1 MLIHNISVILLSSEF
16 LITMVSE
23 PRATIDSLLEL
34 KVLPFPDQS
43 TMVLIHWIL
52 LYSCQVAYHSD
63 IHPPVPS
70 V

>member
-1 MLIHNISVILLSSEF
+1 MLVPNIFVIILLSKS
-16 LITMVSE
+16 LNTMVATIG
-23 PRATIDSLLEL
+23 ATIDSLLEL
-34 KVLPFPDQS
+34 KVLPFPGQS

-52 LYSCQVAYHSD
+52 LYSDQVAYHSD